1 MTIRELPHNE
11 YLFTPYSFG
20 RSAAKKRIWVYEPE
34 KKNIYD
40 HLILAERNL

>member
-20 RSAAKKRIWVYEPE
+20 RSKEMRGNTTPSEGVQV
-34 KKNIYD
+34 
-40 HLILAERNL
+40 